1 MKMTLQFKA
10 AWIIF
15 LLTLVT
21 GFVAYSNADSASQI
35 ATHWDSAG
43 NPDGYSEPLVAFFMM
58 PFIQTIMLAI
68 FSSLKILEPRAANLE
83 KSKKAIGAVV
93 NAVTALLLVVQAIII
108 DQAFEFGLLGT
119 NVIFAGVGVILMVMG
134 NYFGKLKSSF
144 FIGIRTPWTLSS
156 ETVWQK
162 THRVGGKLF
171 FAAGAIIA
179 IAPFVLTQ
187 DMMGPVLVSVILP
200 AALVPIFYSWYL
212 WRKEQQSATH

>member
-10 AWIIF
+10 AWALF
-15 LLTLVT
+15 LLTVVT
-21 GFVAYSNADSASQI
+21 GIVAYSNSESAAQI
-35 ATHWDSAG
+35 ATHWDSEG
-43 NPDGYSEPLVAFFMM
+43 NPDGYSGPFVAFFMM

-83 KSKKAIGAVV
+83 KSKKAINAVV
-93 NAVTALLLVVQAIII
+93 FAVTALLLVVQAIII

-119 NVIFAGVGVILMVMG
+119 NIIFAGVGVILMVMG

-171 FAAGAIIA
+171 VFAGAVITV
-179 IAPFVLTQ
+179 APFILTQ
-187 DMMGPVLVSVILP
+187 DLMGPVLVTVILP
-200 AALVPIFYSWYL
+200 AALIPVIYSWYL
-212 WRKEQQSATH
+212 WRKEQRSAS

>member
-1 MKMTLQFKA
+1 MKMTLQFKT
-10 AWIIF
+10 AWIVF

-21 GFVAYSNADSASQI
+21 GIVAYNNADSASQI
-35 ATHWDSAG
+35 ATHWDSEG
-43 NPDGYSEPLVAFFMM
+43 NPDGYSGPLVAFFMM

-83 KSKKAIGAVV
+83 KSKKAVNAVV
-93 NAVTALLLVVQAIII
+93 NAVTVLLFVVQAIII

-171 FAAGAIIA
+171 FVAGAIIA
-179 IAPFVLTQ
+179 VAPFILTQ
-187 DMMGPVLVSVILP
+187 DMMGPVLVSVIVP
-200 AALVPIFYSWYL
+200 TALIPIIYSWYL
-212 WRKEQQSATH
+212 WRKEQQSVVK